1 MRLLVVV
8 LTVVVGVVSA
18 GTVLAIRHVGSAGG
32 PASAQATVVRPA
44 AAQAAAPAAP
54 AATTARP
61 EAAQSAA
68 AQPAAAAASC
78 TGKKV
83 GVATDNLGQFQ
94 AATKIYPSVAVRYV
108 TWGSAFPSSTVLG
121 YHGVGVVTQLVLE
134 PHKVRLSAIAGGRDD
149 GFLARWAAADKRLH
163 YPPIILS
170 FAPEGNGSWYTWGKG
185 HVTAALFKKA
195 FRRVHNV
202 LVRDGARKITWM
214 WQVNVIFPTSE
225 SLGALYPGAAYVSQ
239 VGIDGQVHPG
249 QTFNSVFGSTI
260 RQLRTITNRPLAIGE
275 IAVTRG
281 KGRVARINE
290 LFTGVCHFRL
300 ARFVWFDIKRKT
312 ANFELEGDPSAL
324 KAFRKGVAKLGP
336 A

>member
-1 MRLLVVV
+1 M
-8 LTVVVGVVSA
+8 
-18 GTVLAIRHVGSAGG
+18 
-32 PASAQATVVRPA
+32 
-44 AAQAAAPAAP
+44 
-54 AATTARP
+54 
-61 EAAQSAA
+61 
-68 AQPAAAAASC
+68 
-78 TGKKV
+78 GKKV
-83 GVATDNLGQFQ
+83 GVATDNLGQFE
-94 AATKIYPSVAVRYV
+94 AATKVYPSVAVRYV
-108 TWGSAFPSSTVLG
+108 TWGSAFPSATVLG
-121 YHGVGVVTQLVLE
+121 YHGVGVATQIVLE
-134 PHKVRLSAIAGGRDD
+134 PHGVRLSAIADGRDD

-185 HVTAALFKKA
+185 HVTPALFKKA

-202 LVRDGARKITWM
+202 LVRDGARKISWL

-225 SLGALYPGAAYVSQ
+225 PLSELYPGAAYVSQ

-249 QTFNSVFGSTI
+249 ETFGSVFGSTI
-260 RQLRTITNRPLAIGE
+260 RQLRTITNRSLAVGE
-275 IAVTRG
+275 IAVPRG

-290 LFTGVCHFRL
+290 LFAGVCRFRL

-324 KAFRKGVAKLGP
+324 AAFRKDVAKLGP